1 MENILYYKKQIIIVL
16 CIFIVFLLASIFIY
30 YNNEK
35 QGKERKVNT
44 VQNIAKKDGNTDNSD
59 MEIDEDKNDNAT
71 SSSSYVYVDVKGYVS
86 NPGVY
91 KLKKDSIVNDVLLA
105 AGGIKENADTICVN
119 LSKKV
124 YDEMVIYVHSKD
136 EIKEMENNGKI
147 NKDDINL
154 CPNIE
159 NASYTPYKE
168 ESDIKQEETNSK
180 TDEKKDSTPKEKV
193 NINTSDIDTLTTLP
207 NIGKSKAQAIISY
220 REKNGNFKSIEDI
233 INVSGIGEST
243 FEKIKDYI
251 TI

>member
-1 MENILYYKKQIIIVL
+1 MENILYYKKQIVIVL
-16 CIFIVFLLASIFIY
+16 SIFILFLLASVFIY

-35 QGKERKVNT
+35 SSKERKVNT
-44 VQNIAKKDGNTDNSD
+44 VENIAKNDGNNANEEKDLEDDTNYESTETDSKY
-59 MEIDEDKNDNAT
+59 I
-71 SSSSYVYVDVKGYVS
+71 YVDVKGYVS

-91 KLKKDSIVNDVLLA
+91 KLKKGTIVNDVLIA

-119 LSKKV
+119 LSKKL

-136 EIKEMENNGKI
+136 EIKQMEEEGKI
-147 NKDDINL
+147 NKDDTNM

-159 NASYTPYKE
+159 NASYTPLKE
-168 ESDIKQEETNSK
+168 ESKNLEE
-180 TDEKKDSTPKEKV
+180 EKESESQDTTLKEKI

-207 NIGKSKAQAIISY
+207 NIGKSKAQSIISY